1 MLTFSQKEFND
12 EVQRAI
18 DGIICGIVGRDVLNS
33 LHNYLKTQYGI
44 TPDELPYRTDT
55 LFEILEHTFGMLG
68 AKTLTRAIAREVYYR
83 HNIDFRAI
91 DGYTLQD
98 YLEEAKRILQQVAG
112 EISAAPSEK

>member
-1 MLTFSQKEFND
+1 LLAFSQKEFNR

-18 DGIICGIVGRDVLNS
+18 DSVICGISGPDVLSS
-33 LHNYLKTQYGI
+33 LHAYLETQYGI

-55 LFEILEHTFGMLG
+55 LFEILEQAFGVLG
-68 AKTLTRAIAREVYYR
+68 AKALTKSIAREVYYR

-98 YLEEAKRILQQVAG
+98 YLESAKRVLQHVAKP
-112 EISAAPSEK
+112 ISP

>member
-1 MLTFSQKEFND
+1 LLGFSQKEFNS

-18 DGIICGIVGRDVLNS
+18 DDVICGITGPDVLSS
-33 LHNYLKTQYGI
+33 LHTYLKAQYGI

-55 LFEILEHTFGMLG
+55 LFEILEQAFSVLG
-68 AKTLTRAIAREVYYR
+68 ARALTKSIAREVYYR

-98 YLEEAKRILQQVAG
+98 YLEEAKRVLQNVANL
-112 EISAAPSEK
+112 P